1 MAGQSRAGAGD
12 DDDGSSESTLRANT
26 IFGGLSSDD
35 LAKLTKDAKVIDL
48 DVRDSVYAA
57 EERISEIS
65 FPIDSVLSIVTEM
78 REGGTIEVGTIGR
91 EGCSAIPLLMGAT
104 TTAND
109 CYCQVPGR
117 AIKISVERFHSLRD
131 RVPAF
136 RALLDRY
143 LQGYVNFLGQ
153 LAGCNPLAHRLRA
166 LEPVVAPDARPR
178 RSR

>member
-1 MAGQSRAGAGD
+1 MAGQARAGTGD
-12 DDDGSSESTLRANT
+12 DNDAAWESTLRANA
-26 IFGGLSSDD
+26 ILAGLSSHD
-35 LAKLTKDAKVIDL
+35 LTKLTKDAEVIDL
-48 DVRDSVYAA
+48 EVRDSVYVA
-57 EERISEIS
+57 EEHIREVC

-91 EGCSAIPLLMGAT
+91 EGCSAIPLLLGAT
-104 TTAND
+104 TTANH

-117 AIKISVERFHSLRD
+117 AIKVSFERFHSLRE

-153 LAGCNPLAHRLRA
+153 LEPAAIACTQYTSDRAGGY
-166 LEPVVAPDARPR
+166 
-178 RSR
+178 S